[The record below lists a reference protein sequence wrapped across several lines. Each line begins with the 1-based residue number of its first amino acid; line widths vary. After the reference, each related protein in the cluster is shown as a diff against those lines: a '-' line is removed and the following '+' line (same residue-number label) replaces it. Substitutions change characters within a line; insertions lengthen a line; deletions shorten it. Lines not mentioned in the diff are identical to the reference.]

1 MDIRHAWPIL
11 AAAVLSS
18 TVALAESSS
27 EQSSAQT
34 VKSKTDEMPVTLIGC
49 IQRESDYR
57 RANDRG
63 RGGAVGLGLGSG
75 DEFILVN
82 ASPVGAGGPAA
93 VVSEAQPTGTSGT
106 AQELPRTASPLPLVG
121 LMGLLSL
128 AGGFGLRLLRR

>member
-82 ASPVGAGGPAA
+82 ASSVGAGG
-93 VVSEAQPTGTSGT
+93 AQASSSIDCTSQTSGDAYELTGT
-106 AQELPRTASPLPLVG
+106 
-121 LMGLLSL
+121 
-128 AGGFGLRLLRR
+128 